1 MSGSVPAGPRVPL
14 NDAAAAAATR
24 RRLAPEPAEAVG
36 PGESADLPPGGRRA
50 GFVRK
55 PFGGRE
61 AKLKFPDR
69 PGYHRH
75 WFNDE
80 PGRILRATEAGYEQ
94 VIDPRSG
101 KPVCNVVGIG
111 RGGGALTAFLME
123 IPEEWYREDMQA
135 QDNEVLGL
143 LGQIKSGEY
152 ERPAGRDGQLRYAG
166 STKGDISIATSN
178 RR

>member
-1 MSGSVPAGPRVPL
+1 MSGTVPSGPRTPL
-14 NDAAAAAATR
+14 NDAAAQAAQR
-24 RRLAPEPAEAVG
+24 RRLAPEPSEAVG
-36 PGESADLPPGGRRA
+36 DGLSADLPPQRAA

-61 AKLKFPDR
+61 QKLKYPDR
-69 PGYHRH
+69 AGYHRH

-80 PGRILRATEAGYEQ
+80 PGRIMRAEEAGYAQ
-94 VIDPRSG
+94 VNDPRG
-101 KPVCNVVGIG
+101 KPVSTVVGIG

-123 IPEEWYREDMQA
+123 IPQEWYEEDMAA
-135 QDNEVLGL
+135 QDMAVIDM
-143 LGQIKSGEY
+143 LGQIKTGEY

-166 STKGDISIATSN
+166 STRGDISITTSN

>member
-1 MSGSVPAGPRVPL
+1 VAEASEAELPAAGP
-14 NDAAAAAATR
+14 
-24 RRLAPEPAEAVG
+24 LA
-36 PGESADLPPGGRRA
+36 GRP
-50 GFVRK
+50 GFVRR

-80 PGRILRATEAGYEQ
+80 PGRIIRAQEAGYDH
-94 VIDPRSG
+94 VIDPRNG
-101 KPVCNVVGIG
+101 KPVSNVVGIG

-123 IPEEWYREDMQA
+123 IPEEWYREDMAA
-135 QDNEVLGL
+135 QDQAVIDL
-143 LGQIKSGEY
+143 LGQIKTGEY

-166 STKGDISIATSN
+166 SNRGDISITSSN

>member
-1 MSGSVPAGPRVPL
+1 MSGSVPAGPRTPL
-14 NDAAAAAATR
+14 NEAAASAQAR
-24 RRLAPEPAEAVG
+24 RRLAPEPAEVVG
-36 PGESADLPPGGRRA
+36 SGETADLPGRRA

-55 PFGGRE
+55 PFGARE

-80 PGRILRATEAGYEQ
+80 PGRIIRAQEAGYEQ
-94 VIDPRSG
+94 VIDPRTG

-123 IPEEWYREDMQA
+123 IPEEWYREDMAA
-135 QDNEVLGL
+135 QDGAVLDL

-152 ERPAGRDGQLRYAG
+152 ERPTGRDGQLRYAG
-166 STKGDISIATSN
+166 SNRGDISIATSN